1 MKNSFKEVRLF
12 IGLVLSCLVISVF
25 ASCSQPSN
33 NVPNLPVLP
42 VSAEANLDDAFLGT
56 WENNDY
62 GFTSTY
68 SVAKNQIKDESMDVW
83 YDVVS
88 SEVVVSADG
97 YTLVFCQIAEGHG
110 TEWTPAGGYHVVA
123 LKYNSGTSK
132 LDIFCPVNTSGYTSL
147 SLLQNAHPST
157 YNVGDNISFSPTSCT
172 KVTN

>member
-1 MKNSFKEVRLF
+1 MKKISVVVICIFGVINAFSLDRDRVKNGAILHCWCWSFKTV
-12 IGLVLSCLVISVF
+12 
-25 ASCSQPSN
+25 
-33 NVPNLPVLP
+33 
-42 VSAEANLDDAFLGT
+42 EANLDDDFIGT

-68 SVAKNQIKDESMDVW
+68 SVAKNQIKDESMGVW

-147 SLLQNAHPST
+147 SLLQNAYPST
-157 YNVGDNISFSPTSCT
+157 YNVGANISFPSTSCT
-172 KVTN
+172 KVTK

>member
-1 MKNSFKEVRLF
+1 MKNSFKLIRIIF
-12 IGLVLSCLVISVF
+12 GFVLSCFIVAGIT
-25 ASCSQPSN
+25 SCSS
-33 NVPNLPVLP
+33 PNAGPDPIVYLDPVD
-42 VSAEANLDDAFLGT
+42 ANLTNDFIGT

-62 GFTSTY
+62 PGFTSTY
-68 SVAKNQIKDESMDVW
+68 SVAKNQIKDVSMGVW

-147 SLLQNAHPST
+147 SLLRAAYTST
-157 YNVGDNISFSPTSCT
+157 YDVGVNISFPPTSCT
-172 KVTN
+172 KVTK